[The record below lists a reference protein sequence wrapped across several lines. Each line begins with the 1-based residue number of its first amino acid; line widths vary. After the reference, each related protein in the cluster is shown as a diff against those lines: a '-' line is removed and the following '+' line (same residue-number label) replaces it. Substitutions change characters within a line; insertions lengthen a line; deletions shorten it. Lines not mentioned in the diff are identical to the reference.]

1 MGAWGWKVLF
11 FQSTWKKEYSKSIS
25 ELYTEDNKSK
35 HSSNPTDILKC
46 ASKSSMKNFIPQRL
60 LPKLPLLNLLAK
72 LLIERKYLMNNFIFV
87 RLKFSKWG
95 HNIYKFSNK

>member
-1 MGAWGWKVLF
+1 MLRSNGSLRVKSSLTFFKVLERRNI
-11 FQSTWKKEYSKSIS
+11 QNQYLNYILKIINQNI
-25 ELYTEDNKSK
+25 LA
-35 HSSNPTDILKC
+35 NPTDILKC

-87 RLKFSKWG
+87 RLKFSK
-95 HNIYKFSNK
+95 